1 MNALQNSLVALAI
14 AALTT
19 GASHAQSA
27 DPVHAIHDGLTLG
40 IEINT
45 DELCEIADPDP
56 IFGNVVA
63 SLDAHGLG
71 FERETE
77 DTTAMVQ
84 VSVRVYGSEDHGCSA
99 FATVELLQQVDG
111 VAVDYSDEPFSGWVT
126 LGAFYSPMLPTGL
139 TGDAFNTALAQW
151 LGEDLFGLWGMLLE
165 AQSNEG
171 E

>member
-1 MNALQNSLVALAI
+1 MNVLHNSLATLAI
-14 AALTT
+14 AALTA
-19 GASHAQSA
+19 GASHAQTDHPA
-27 DPVHAIHDGLTLG
+27 NAIYDGLTLG

-45 DELCEIADPDP
+45 DEMCEIADPDP

-71 FERETE
+71 FERESE
-77 DTTAMVQ
+77 DTTSMVQ
-84 VSVRVYGSEDHGCSA
+84 VSVRVYGSENHGCSA
-99 FATVELLQQVDG
+99 FAAVELLQQVDG

-126 LGAFYSPMLPTGL
+126 LGAFYSPMVPTGL

-165 AQSNEG
+165 DQDNED